1 VDRPSLVLRDYAL
14 ANTNF
19 IQSPADPPSMT
30 TGLADF
36 ITTVDEY
43 AHHVPRGPR
52 GTAAFMLRI
61 GDDFAFI
68 RLRDIW
74 RPMRFLRQM
83 AGAPPVRFGTV
94 GFDPALVDDR
104 NPARHYTAFVVAG
117 FWLSAPLALALLLG
131 WEVLGFVR
139 YSGLWSNQDLRC
151 GLIGLRH
158 GRRVR
163 QFGPLVLPGLIAR
176 DLAAGEK

>member
-1 VDRPSLVLRDYAL
+1 
-14 ANTNF
+14 
-19 IQSPADPPSMT
+19 MT

-36 ITTVDEY
+36 VITVNEY
-43 AHHVPRGPR
+43 AHAAPRGRR
-52 GTAAFMLRI
+52 GAALFMLRI

-83 AGAPPVRFGTV
+83 ASAPPVRFGTA

-104 NPARHYTAFVVAG
+104 DPARHYTAFVVAG
-117 FWLSAPLALALLLG
+117 FWLSAPLALFLLFG
-131 WEVLGFVR
+131 WEILGFVR
-139 YSGLWSNQDLRC
+139 YRGLWSNKDVRC

-163 QFGPLVLPGLIAR
+163 QLGPQVLPMLIAR
-176 DLAAGEK
+176 DLAAERLVNSEEVNSKQ

>member
-1 VDRPSLVLRDYAL
+1 
-14 ANTNF
+14 
-19 IQSPADPPSMT
+19 MT

-36 ITTVDEY
+36 ITTVNKY
-43 AHHVPRGPR
+43 ASDAPVGRR
-52 GTAAFMLRI
+52 GTAAFVLRV

-94 GFDPALVDDR
+94 GFDPALVDDQ
-104 NPARHYTAFVVAG
+104 NPVRHYTAFIVAG
-117 FWLSAPLALALLLG
+117 FWLSAPLALLLLFG
-131 WEVLGFVR
+131 WEFLGFVR
-139 YSGLWSNQDLRC
+139 YGGLWSNKDVRS

-163 QFGPLVLPGLIAR
+163 QLGPLVLPGLIAR
-176 DLAAGEK
+176 DLAAG

>member
-1 VDRPSLVLRDYAL
+1 
-14 ANTNF
+14 
-19 IQSPADPPSMT
+19 MT

-36 ITTVDEY
+36 IATAKKY
-43 AHHVPRGPR
+43 AHDAPVGRR
-52 GTAAFMLRI
+52 GTAAFVLRI

-74 RPMRFLRQM
+74 RPIRFLRQM

-131 WEVLGFVR
+131 WEVLGLCSLRWSVEQPGSTLR
-139 YSGLWSNQDLRC
+139 VDWSAAWSASASTRPAGATRIDRTGPVSGVSS
-151 GLIGLRH
+151 
-158 GRRVR
+158 
-163 QFGPLVLPGLIAR
+163 
-176 DLAAGEK
+176 E